1 MNSEYLDDHEADG
14 SDLVKDLRKQL
25 KEQSARFKELEEE
38 VVGYKKANRTSELS
52 ATLSEAGYPDD
63 VAKFIPDDLPLE
75 DLNEWLEENGA
86 VFTKAEAAAQAEAEE
101 QPPAELVAENKKINN
116 IAEAAIP
123 VQKMEEFS
131 NRIAQA
137 DSDDEINKIMQEAKK
152 FVL

>member
-1 MNSEYLDDHEADG
+1 MNSEYPDDYESDG

-38 VVGYKKANRTSELS
+38 LTGFKKANHTSKLS
-52 ATLSEAGYPDD
+52 TALSEAGYPET
-63 VAKFIPDDLPLE
+63 VAKFIPEDMPLE
-75 DLNEWLEENGA
+75 DLDQWLEENGSA
-86 VFTKAEAAAQAEAEE
+86 FTKAEAVVQAEAEE
-101 QPPAELVAENKKINN
+101 QPDADLVAENRKINN

-137 DSDDEINKIMQEAKK
+137 ESDDEVNKIMQEAKK